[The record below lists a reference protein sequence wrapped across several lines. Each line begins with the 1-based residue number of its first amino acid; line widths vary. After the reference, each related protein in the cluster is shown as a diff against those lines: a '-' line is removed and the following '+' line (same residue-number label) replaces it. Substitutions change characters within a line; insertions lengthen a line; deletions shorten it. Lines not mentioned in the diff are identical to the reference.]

1 MNKPDCIIY
10 GLGYIGLPTAVYLAS
25 KDINVYGVD
34 ISPEIINRINNC
46 NIETKENG
54 LKEMLS
60 LAIKKNKIKVGLD
73 YKKSK
78 IHIIVVPTPFKNK
91 NEPDIS
97 IVEDVARKM
106 KDFVCKGDLIILES
120 TSPVGTTERVADII
134 YGKRKDLKNK
144 LFFAYCPERVLPGK
158 IFEELRFN
166 DRVIGGI
173 DKESSEKAKTFYSN
187 FVDGNLH
194 VTNARTAEMCKLVE
208 NASRDVQIAFAN
220 ELSIICQKA
229 NINVWDLINL
239 ANKHPRVDILSPGCG
254 VGGHCIAVDPYF
266 IYSQYPLES
275 KIIGQ
280 AREINNYKSFWCFE
294 KIQDE
299 INLFK
304 KNNKNKNVKV
314 AIFGLTFKPDIDDV
328 RQSPALEIAKKV
340 IGTYGSKHIRVCEP
354 NLSKIDDLTLSNY
367 ESSFKESDIAVFL
380 VNHSIFKTLDIDLNN
395 KIVLDFCGIINS
407 KK

>member
-1 MNKPDCIIY
+1 MNRPDCIIY

-25 KDINVYGVD
+25 KDFNVYGVD
-34 ISPEIINRINNC
+34 ISLDIVEGINNC
-46 NIETKENG
+46 NIETKEEG
-54 LKEMLS
+54 LKDMLS
-60 LAIKKNKIKVGLD
+60 LALKKKRIKAGLE
-73 YKKSK
+73 YKKSST
-78 IHIIVVPTPFKNK
+78 HIIVVPTPFKNK

-97 IVEDVARKM
+97 IVENVARKM
-106 KDFVCKGDLIILES
+106 GNFLRVGDLVILES
-120 TSPVGTTERVADII
+120 TSPVGTTERVREII
-134 YGKRKDLKNK
+134 YENRLDLKDK
-144 LFFAYCPERVLPGK
+144 LFFAYCPERVLPGR
-158 IFEELRFN
+158 IFEELRMN

-173 DKESSEKAKTFYSN
+173 DEESSNKAKLFYSS

-194 VTNARTAEMCKLVE
+194 LTNARTAEMCKLVE

-229 NINVWDLINL
+229 KIDVWDLIYL
-239 ANKHPRVDILSPGCG
+239 ANKHPRVQILSPGCG

-294 KIQDE
+294 KIQDQ
-299 INLFK
+299 INSLK
-304 KNNKNKNVKV
+304 QNKENQDVNV

-328 RQSPALEIAKKV
+328 RESPALEIAKKV
-340 IGTYGSKHIRVCEP
+340 LQTYGSKNIKVCEP
-354 NLSKIDDLTLSNY
+354 NLSKIDNIDLSDFRT
-367 ESSFKESDIAVFL
+367 SFNQCEIAVFL
-380 VNHSIFKTLDIDLNN
+380 VNHSIFHSLNIEKSKKN
-395 KIVLDFCGIINS
+395 ILDFCGILKN